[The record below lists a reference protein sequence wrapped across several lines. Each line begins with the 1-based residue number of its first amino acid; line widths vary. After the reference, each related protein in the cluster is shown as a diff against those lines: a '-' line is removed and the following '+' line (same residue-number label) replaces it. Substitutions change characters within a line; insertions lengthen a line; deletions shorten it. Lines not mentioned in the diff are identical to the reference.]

1 MSDTNDAMIAKVRK
15 LLAMTTAAGATEAE
29 AANAASLVQTL
40 LATHNLSM
48 AQVEASAPANAAN
61 VKRAKT
67 QANHAAMYRYQRDL
81 MSALASNNFCKHFIT
96 EVREQSFGKMRKVKR
111 HVILGRESNVQVTL
125 LTYGYLVATMDRLLP
140 YSGMEKR
147 GKDALL
153 WLEGCGD
160 RLRVRLSAKRRQH
173 EAASKAAASEQ
184 APARSSDG
192 TPGTALTLVD
202 VYASEESLNEDFH
215 WGLPAGTTA
224 AHRAK
229 SEARQAVKRAE
240 IAAANPGETEY
251 VIQLMASGYSW
262 EEARKW
268 DAHWGSEK
276 HRRSQER
283 QWKAQAERRS
293 HPAYRAGHRR
303 ADDIGLDDQVEGGAD
318 ASAPRISG

>member
-1 MSDTNDAMIAKVRK
+1 MSDTSDAMIAKVRK
-15 LLAMTTAAGATEAE
+15 LLAMTTASGATEAE

-48 AQVEASAPANAAN
+48 AQVEASTPASADN

-67 QANHAAMYRYQRDL
+67 QADHAAMYRYQRDL

-96 EVREQSFGKMRKVKR
+96 EVHTESFGKVRKVKR

-125 LTYGYLVATMDRLLP
+125 LTYGYLVETMDRLLP
-140 YSGMEKR
+140 YVGMQKR
-147 GKDALL
+147 GKEALL

-173 EAASKAAASEQ
+173 EAASKAEAASHG
-184 APARSSDG
+184 PAQSSGG

-215 WGLPAGTTA
+215 RGLPAGTTA
-224 AHRAK
+224 AHRAMA
-229 SEARQAVKRAE
+229 EARQAARRAT

-251 VIQLMASGYSW
+251 VIQLMASGYSR

-268 DAHWGSEK
+268 DAHWDSEK
-276 HRRSQER
+276 HRKSQER
-283 QWKAQAERRS
+283 RWKAETERKS
-293 HPAYRAGHRR
+293 HPAYRARWP
-303 ADDIGLDDQVEGGAD
+303 AN
-318 ASAPRISG
+318 